1 MKIFERVAWIGASCS
16 LLVLGACHGSTTG
29 SGNSDSGTT
38 AQDCESASTH
48 IEQVV
53 CASNAFL
60 ATLTDEQKAAVQY
73 EWTNEVAKTAW
84 SNLPPPITTRN
95 GLTWGSL
102 SAESRAAELKLASLV
117 LTSDGYADMTGVWAA
132 DDYLGSYQ
140 GSGTTGGD
148 GGTGGPPRGDG
159 GMGGPPGG
167 DGGMGG
173 PPGGD
178 GGMGGGGG
186 GAGLSY
192 SSNNYIIAFIGTPST
207 TGNWMLQ
214 IGGHHMAY
222 NVTYLNGTGYPTP
235 NHIGAEPKASFTDD
249 AGTFAPLAD
258 EGAAMVALYT
268 SLDSTQ
274 LTSAHLTGTF
284 SDVVLGPVEYQTGS
298 YANVKFPTQAGVL
311 VSSMTAAQQALVT
324 AAIKKWVADFAPA
337 ISDPLVAAYTSADA
351 YAHTYVAWGGSEDV
365 TAGPNVDVDGTYLRI
380 DGPRLWIEVACQ
392 GGVVIQGIT
401 HYHTIYR
408 DKQFDYGNELSP

>member
-1 MKIFERVAWIGASCS
+1 MKSFKRWVWFGMGCS
-16 LLVLGACHGSTTG
+16 LWALGACKASTDTG
-29 SGNSDSGTT
+29 KSTSL
-38 AQDCESASTH
+38 DCTQASTH

-73 EWTNEVAKTAW
+73 EWTNEVAKTTW
-84 SNLPPPITTRN
+84 SNLPGVTRN

-102 SAESRAAELKLASLV
+102 SAESRKAELQLAALV
-117 LTSDGYADMTGVWAA
+117 LTSDGYADMTGVFAA

-140 GSGTTGGD
+140 GGSGGSRGD
-148 GGTGGPPRGDG
+148 GGTGGPPG
-159 GMGGPPGG
+159 GGPPGGGPPGG

-173 PPGGD
+173 PPGSGD
-178 GGMGGGGG
+178 GGMGGGGVS
-186 GAGLSY
+186 LNY

-235 NHIGAEPKASFTDD
+235 NHLGAEPKASFTDD

-258 EGAAMVALYT
+258 EGAAMIALYQ
-268 SLDSTQ
+268 SLDATQ
-274 LTSAHLTGTF
+274 LTDAHLTGTF
-284 SDVVLGPVEYQTGS
+284 SDVVLGPVEYETGS
-298 YANVKFPTQAGVL
+298 YANVKFPAQAGVL
-311 VSSMTAAQQALVT
+311 VSSMTAEQQALVT
-324 AAIKKWVADFAPA
+324 AAIKKWVNDFAPA
-337 ISDPLVAAYTSADA
+337 ISEPLLTAYTSADA

-365 TAGPNVDVDGTYLRI
+365 TAGPDVEIDGTYMRI
-380 DGPRLWIEVACQ
+380 DGPRLWLEVACQ

-408 DKQFDYGNELSP
+408 DKQFDYGNELTP